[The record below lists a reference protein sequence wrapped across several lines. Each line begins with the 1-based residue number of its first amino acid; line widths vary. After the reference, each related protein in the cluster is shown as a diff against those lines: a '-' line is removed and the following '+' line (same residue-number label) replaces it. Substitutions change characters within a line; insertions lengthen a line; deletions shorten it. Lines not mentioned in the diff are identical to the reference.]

1 MKLVISPTVIAPAR
15 TRYAPPT
22 SSSMLAT
29 LGTPSSSA
37 SNVLRSR
44 TAPDPRLR
52 SRLAITA
59 SRSVSR
65 RSAPNDLTTV
75 TPSKLSCTAE
85 LSWPSSSCAALK
97 KRSTR
102 RW

>member
-1 MKLVISPTVIAPAR
+1 MKLVTSPTVMSPAR

-22 SSSMLAT
+22 SSSTLAT
-29 LGTPSSSA
+29 FGTPSSSA
-37 SNVLRSR
+37 SNVRPDAHRAEPLLRSR
-44 TAPDPRLR
+44 A
-52 SRLAITA
+52 AITA

-65 RSAPNDLTTV
+65 CSAPNDLTTV
-75 TPSKLSCTAE
+75 TPSKLSWTAE
-85 LSWPSSSCAALK
+85 LSWPSSSWAASK